1 MTPSL
6 SLKRFALT
14 TFVVLLVVAPF
25 ILGRATAAPQLV
37 TWGATQVVSK
47 SPAQTNA
54 FPTVDYDS
62 NGKIHVAWIE
72 YGSDPLGA
80 DSRVLY
86 TNNVNGTW
94 LSPFE
99 VSSSGGRGI
108 EPLVD
113 LKVVG
118 NELHFLYYTVGK
130 QVAHRLVTL
139 NGATPSKGPVTT
151 MTSTKGG
158 NPELAIDGNGNV
170 HAFYISRSSDSAPY
184 QIYHRIRT
192 AGAWGSARIVRPDGT
207 AQKFPAAV
215 ATSDGNIHLAFLGN
229 GGDVVRYSIFGGST
243 WQASTDIASGKMK
256 QLHITTD
263 GGTIYAMYSAQPGTY
278 HNVYFTQGGNGLWT
292 TPVMLSSGGSYD
304 ENPFPYYDRSLNTLF
319 AFWASGGGTS
329 NTRVVVREYV
339 PGAGF
344 GEVVSLGG
352 VAVQWPKAAGNL
364 GSVSVTWEDKVTRTY
379 DARLRTAGGIP
390 QGTPVPTPSP
400 TVVPVDF
407 TFARTTGSPT
417 KNANVGVS
425 ITNPQGSPNQ
435 FRYSLTPFTADNS
448 ALAWQALPNGGVTAF
463 NVDTTAAVLNCSVT
477 IYAQVRNS
485 ASGGVS
491 PVRTVSAVV
500 DQAIQSQVTLDP
512 LELHP
517 GAGTIIG
524 QPDAPVGLDP
534 DYTRNPAFYY
544 RFTQEP
550 APCAGL
556 KTYQLESNSPS
567 SPTPFPNVVEGS
579 TTYGAPNTSAD
590 TNGVGWPEQ
599 TLQANL
605 TLTDSTDNGGNV
617 ESFSKTVT
625 YDDDPPVLGAGG
637 AITFTAGVSTNLS
650 LVPIQ
655 FSASVTDDGY
665 TNAAPATK
673 KYWGVWVVATNSPT
687 LPLPQVFAQYGKVH
701 RLDSGATSLDAVN
714 LTNDSPGMR
723 QSGPRYVHMRFL
735 DGAGNYSVAAITSP
749 PIALNDPFVDGTRN
763 YMPLISH

>member
-25 ILGRATAAPQLV
+25 ILGRAVAAPQLV
-37 TWGATQVVSK
+37 NWGATQVVSK
-47 SPAQTNA
+47 SPSQTNA
-54 FPTVDYDS
+54 YPTVDYDS

-72 YGSDPLGA
+72 YGSDPLGS

-94 LSPFE
+94 ISPFE
-99 VSSSGGRGI
+99 VSSSGGRGV

-113 LKVVG
+113 LKVIG
-118 NELHFLYYTVGK
+118 NELHFLYFTNSK

-158 NPELAIDGNGNV
+158 NPELVVDGSGNL

-192 AGAWGSARIVRPDGT
+192 NSWGSARVVRPDGT
-207 AQKFPAAV
+207 QQKFPAAA
-215 ATSDGNIHLAFLGN
+215 ATSDGKIHLAFLGN
-229 GGDVVRYSIFGGST
+229 AGDVVRYSIFGGST

-256 QLHITTD
+256 QVHITTD
-263 GGTIYAMYSAQPGTY
+263 GATIYTMYSGQPGNY

-292 TPVMLSSGGSYD
+292 TPVLLSSGGSYD
-304 ENPFPYYDRSLNTLF
+304 ENPFPYFDRSLNTLF

-339 PGAGF
+339 PGSGF

-352 VAVQWPKAAGNL
+352 VAVQWPRAAGNL
-364 GSVSVTWEDKVTRTY
+364 GSVSVAWEDKVTRTY
-379 DARLRTAGGIP
+379 DARLRT
-390 QGTPVPTPSP
+390 GTGTSVGPTPTPIATVVP

-407 TFARTTGSPT
+407 AFARTTPSPT

-435 FRYSLTPFTADNS
+435 MRYSLTPFTADNS
-448 ALAWQALPNGGVTAF
+448 ALAWQDLPNGGVTAF
-463 NVDTTAAVLNCSVT
+463 NVDTSAAVLNCSVT

-485 ASGGVS
+485 ANGTVS

-500 DQAIQSQVTLDP
+500 DTEVQSQATLDP
-512 LELHP
+512 LEFHT

-524 QPDAPVGLDP
+524 QPNAPVGLDP

-556 KTYQLESNSPS
+556 KSYQLESNSPT

-579 TTYGAPNTSAD
+579 TNYGAPNTSPDA
-590 TNGVGWPEQ
+590 NGVGWPEQ
-599 TLQANL
+599 TLEANL
-605 TLTDSTDNGGNV
+605 TLTDIVDNV
-617 ESFSKTVT
+617 ESFSKAVT

-637 AITFTAGVSTNLS
+637 IVTFTTSVSTNLS

-655 FSASVTDDGY
+655 FDASVTDDGY
-665 TNAAPATK
+665 TNAAPANK

-687 LPLPQVFAQYGKVH
+687 MPSAQVFAQYGKAH
-701 RLDSGATSLDAVN
+701 ILDAGATSLKGVN
-714 LTNDSPGMR
+714 LTNDSPDMR
-723 QSGPRYVHMRFL
+723 TGGTRYVHLRFL
-735 DGAGNYSVAAITSP
+735 DGAGNYSVAGITSP
-749 PIALNDPFVDGTRN
+749 PITLTEPFVDGTRI
-763 YMPLISH
+763 YMPLVSN